1 MTVFELP
8 EGVEHGTPEGFA
20 AGCRK
25 DTACPA
31 LRTHGMACTYA
42 HVRSQTDPRYFKAK
56 VRDPRPAAIARAL
69 GITPDRARTDVQADR
84 TNDATEPETR
94 IHQAGVYG
102 RHDPKTT
109 ATVAAALAGDPH
121 PTSHRHHRKDAAQP
135 LAESS
140 QDRMPVIVPA
150 DAPSESPAQVELD
163 DAGRREEMGHPL
175 TTPEPEEPAVPNE
188 PLPVPLTTDRW
199 TNGLSVA
206 GKTAKLR
213 EIREWARQH
222 GHDVPVKG
230 KIPQAAL
237 ADYAASEDA
246 GEMPTVDENLT
257 AATAPRPKRPPRPK
271 PEPEPVSDL
280 IDQVRERIDMAP
292 PAKTIVPDPGDHP
305 DWGALQA
312 EQAIARVEKEL
323 RARTA
328 ERNRA
333 QTTGALLWDENV
345 ALQNRVEHLEQEL
358 ATAYTALTLALEQW
372 DRIKTRLD
380 SFPGANEWK
389 TTHAVVHFPSH
400 FLVHRPQPRPT
411 LLQRI
416 LGR

>member
-1 MTVFELP
+1 
-8 EGVEHGTPEGFA
+8 
-20 AGCRK
+20 
-25 DTACPA
+25 
-31 LRTHGMACTYA
+31 MACTYA

-69 GITPDRARTDVQADR
+69 GIQPPAPADLNRVERDDRRRSTPAAP
-84 TNDATEPETR
+84 EP
-94 IHQAGVYG
+94 
-102 RHDPKTT
+102 
-109 ATVAAALAGDPH
+109 
-121 PTSHRHHRKDAAQP
+121 AQP

-140 QDRMPVIVPA
+140 QDRMLVIVPA

-271 PEPEPVSDL
+271 PEREPVSDL